1 MSSTQPS
8 TPSSVSSAESNEP
21 SGKRVVFWLFAA
33 LWVATAVSLVYFAS
47 ITEPDFR
54 RRIYVALVVNLMLP
68 LIAWQAFRW
77 IDQRRSM
84 D

>member
-1 MSSTQPS
+1 VRSVG
-8 TPSSVSSAESNEP
+8 SVSSPTGTEGEP

-33 LWVATAVSLVYFAS
+33 LWVATALSLVYFAS
-47 ITEPDFR
+47 ITEPEFR

-77 IDQRRSM
+77 MDGRRSN